1 MGLNR
6 KKVFKGIYVVVFTLE
21 YISTVHLL
29 KVAKQISYTNFLPMI
44 ILTFFCTIILI
55 QTVKETYD
63 QGIFVVQNPRFWTHL
78 LLLSLV
84 SYIYLTD

>member
-1 MGLNR
+1 
-6 KKVFKGIYVVVFTLE
+6 
-21 YISTVHLL
+21 
-29 KVAKQISYTNFLPMI
+29 MI

-63 QGIFVVQNPRFWTHL
+63 QGLLVIQNPRFWTHL